1 MAPDRTPAPDNPR
14 ALTALPAEERQ
25 RRGDLVQRAWP
36 ILLIPPLIALTTVF
50 SVRLLGGG
58 SVGERP
64 AFAPAA
70 PIMGVTLLGFLGAV
84 IILARLGRPTISA
97 LLLIGCWTFLTSV
110 TWLSFGVTSFFP
122 ALLVLPICAAGL
134 LIDRI
139 ATVSLAVIAITLVAL
154 VAWLEAN
161 GILPLRGAQGDPV
174 VAAMGSYGQVIA
186 ASFWA
191 GLFIAVAWL
200 TALLA
205 GGLQQ
210 ALAQSRAQ
218 AAHLQGL
225 SEQLEQRVAEQTE
238 QLLEQERAAAT
249 LEERTRLAREIHDT
263 LAQGLSGIAVQ
274 IGAAE
279 RALRV
284 APEGASQH
292 LELAG
297 TMTREALAEARRS
310 VWNLRAH
317 ALARGDLAD
326 ALQRVAELT
335 TWQGLPVTF
344 TCTGTA
350 AALEPAVE
358 STLLR
363 VAQEALA
370 NALKHSGATAAELV
384 LTFRPEAVQL
394 VVRDNGQGFQAEEL
408 ERRFAPGPWGGFGL
422 LGMGER
428 VAALGGQLTLENRD
442 GAVVQAEVPLER
454 ASS

>member
-1 MAPDRTPAPDNPR
+1 MPRDQPTTPLEQDPQGHLPD
-14 ALTALPAEERQ
+14 EERQ

-36 ILLIPPLIALTTVF
+36 ILIIPPAIAILTEVMMY
-50 SVRLLGGG
+50 VIGG
-58 SVGERP
+58 SSPDGSFPGKPMGV
-64 AFAPAA
+64 
-70 PIMGVTLLGFLGAV
+70 IVGVTLLGVLSAV

-97 LLLIGCWTFLTSV
+97 LVLIGCWTFLTSV

-134 LIDRI
+134 LIDRV
-139 ATVSLAVIAITLVAL
+139 ATVSLAVIAITLVTMS
-154 VAWLEAN
+154 AWLESQRL
-161 GILPLRGAQGDPV
+161 LPLGAGLPRPFSQVSADNERV
-174 VAAMGSYGQVIA
+174 LAAA
-186 ASFWA
+186 FWV
-191 GLFIAVAWL
+191 GLFIAVAWM

-205 GGLQQ
+205 GGLQR

-218 AAHLQGL
+218 AAHLQEL
-225 SEQLEQRVAEQTE
+225 STQLERRVTEQTE
-238 QLLEQERAAAT
+238 QLLERERAAAT

-284 APEGASQH
+284 APEGATQH

-297 TMTREALAEARRS
+297 SLTREALAEARRS

-335 TWQGLPVTF
+335 TWQGLPVDF
-344 TCTGTA
+344 TCTGTGPP
-350 AALEPAVE
+350 LEPAVE

-363 VAQEALA
+363 VAQEAVA
-370 NALKHSGATAAELV
+370 NALKHSGATSAQIALA
-384 LTFRPEAVQL
+384 FRPGAVQL
-394 VVRDNGQGFQAEEL
+394 SVADNGQGFRAAEL

-428 VAALGGQLTLENRD
+428 VASLGGQLTLENRD
-442 GAVVQAEVPLER
+442 GAIVLAEIPLEG
-454 ASS
+454 ATT

>member
-1 MAPDRTPAPDNPR
+1 MLRDQPTVPLEQDQRERLPD
-14 ALTALPAEERQ
+14 EERR
-25 RRGDLVQRAWP
+25 RRGDLVLRAWP
-36 ILLIPPLIALTTVF
+36 ILLIPPVIALLTMF
-50 SVRLLGGG
+50 SIRALDGR
-58 SVGERP
+58 SVGEP
-64 AFAPAA
+64 PTSL
-70 PIMGVTLLGFLGAV
+70 PVGPVVGVTLLGLMSAV

-97 LLLIGCWTFLTSV
+97 LLLIGCWTFATSV

-134 LIDRI
+134 LIDRV
-139 ATVSLAVIAITLVAL
+139 ATISLAVIAITLVIL
-154 VAWLEAN
+154 VAWLESQ
-161 GILPLRGAQGDPV
+161 GLLPLGINYRDPLRLV
-174 VAAMGSYGQVIA
+174 LSEYEGVLAAT
-186 ASFWA
+186 FWA

-205 GGLQQ
+205 GGLQR

-218 AAHLQGL
+218 AAHLQQL
-225 SEQLEQRVAEQTE
+225 SAQLELRVAEQTE

-284 APEGASQH
+284 APDGASQH

-297 TMTREALAEARRS
+297 NLTREALAEARRS

-317 ALARGDLAD
+317 ALTRGDLPD

-335 TWQGLPVTF
+335 SWQGLPVSF
-344 TCTGTA
+344 SCTGA
-350 AALEPAVE
+350 AIALEPAVE

-370 NALKHSGATAAELV
+370 NALKHSGATAAQLSLAFLPGAV
-384 LTFRPEAVQL
+384 RLTVS
-394 VVRDNGQGFQAEEL
+394 DNGQGFRAAEL
-408 ERRFAPGPWGGFGL
+408 EQRFAPGPWGGFGL

-428 VAALGGQLTLENRD
+428 VAALGGLLTLENRD
-442 GAVVQAEVPLER
+442 GAVVLAELPLEGTR
-454 ASS
+454 P